1 MSADHVDPDEEFR
14 RRFDEREI
22 LREAEEAAAQV
33 ERNTRTL
40 GDVIGAA
47 MLEGDSVVLEVGDV
61 TVKGH
66 PLATSES
73 LVQVQVGAAVRHVNV
88 AAVASV
94 SVIPEKA
101 PPVRTDGVRDMSL
114 KGFLRDLVSRPP
126 DGPIRL
132 VTTSGQQW
140 IGRVIGVAEDHVEL
154 ESDEGYLRACR
165 LENVAFVEV

>member
-1 MSADHVDPDEEFR
+1 MSADQVDPDDDFR
-14 RRFDEREI
+14 RRLDEREI

-40 GDVIGAA
+40 GEVIGAA
-47 MLEGDSVVLEVGDV
+47 MLDGDLVVLEVGDV

-66 PLATSES
+66 PLSTSES
-73 LVQVQVGAAVRHVNV
+73 LVQVQVGTAVRHVNL
-88 AAVASV
+88 AAIAGV

-101 PPVRTDGVRDMSL
+101 PPVRTDGPSGLSL

-126 DGPIRL
+126 DGSIRL

-140 IGRVIGVAEDHVEL
+140 MGRVIGGADDHVEL

-165 LENVAFVEV
+165 LENVAFIEA